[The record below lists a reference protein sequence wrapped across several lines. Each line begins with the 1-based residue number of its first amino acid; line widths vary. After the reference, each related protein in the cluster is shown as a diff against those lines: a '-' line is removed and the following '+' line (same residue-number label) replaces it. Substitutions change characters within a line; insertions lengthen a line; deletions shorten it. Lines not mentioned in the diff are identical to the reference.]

1 MSASSAPVS
10 QLSLARSP
18 TSVLLVNGVNR
29 LEVTLKLTT
38 AILALAAGVYTY
50 LGVRELLNGSPTT
63 VLFAAVIYSVA
74 VSVGIYSFWIFMMQF
89 MPHVTHATGRGLMA
103 GCMLLGSLMIVAMS
117 SWLNASALAGA
128 AAIQQHLAITV
139 QNYTH
144 DLDAANTNAIAAQG
158 LLPDIQLAS
167 SRFAKLAEAE
177 RAGSL
182 TGTSGSG
189 TVVQL
194 LTQMSSQLDG
204 LGQQVQDSAKRV
216 SGLYDQGTKSL
227 ARMRELISDRGPIA
241 TRSDAFATESL
252 TLMGVIANL
261 QQTSVAPAVKRAA
274 TSLASGF
281 IAPAAGGRTGDLA
294 DRQTAVVGKVESSIA
309 TQAASLSEAA
319 DKILAMPHVES
330 ARFQTLSPAEAV
342 LRYAGDF
349 IPSWAGAIS
358 IDLMPAV
365 LVLILC
371 VVHAAIRREGLPAV
385 SASNLTAG
393 DLVMAMQVAREVEEA
408 RRAADAASAPARVV
422 TPEPD
427 ISEATPL
434 PPTAEE
440 NVKSLSSARL
450 GK

>member
-1 MSASSAPVS
+1 MPLTPVAQPVS
-10 QLSLARSP
+10 ARSS
-18 TSVLLVNGVNR
+18 TAVLLTNGVSR
-29 LEVTLKLTT
+29 LEVTLKVTT

-63 VLFAAVIYSVA
+63 VFFAAVIYSVA
-74 VSVGIYSFWIFMMQF
+74 VSVGIYSFWMFMMQF
-89 MPHVTHATGRGLMA
+89 MPHVVSATGRGLML

-139 QNYTH
+139 QNYTRE
-144 DLDAANTNAIAAQG
+144 LDNANTNAIAAQA

-167 SRFAKLAEAE
+167 SRFARLADAE

-194 LTQMSSQLDG
+194 LTQMSGQLDS

-216 SGLYDQGTKSL
+216 SSLYDKGGKNL
-227 ARMRELISDRGPIA
+227 AKMRELISDRGPIA
-241 TRSDAFATESL
+241 QRSDAFATESL
-252 TLMGVIANL
+252 ALMGVIANL

-274 TSLASGF
+274 ASLSAGF
-281 IAPAAGGRTGDLA
+281 IAPAAGGRSVDLA

-309 TQAASLSEAA
+309 TQAASLSDAA
-319 DKILAMPHVES
+319 DKILAMPRIEPQ
-330 ARFQTLSPAEAV
+330 RFQSLSPAEAV

-385 SASNLTAG
+385 SASTITAG
-393 DLVMAMQVAREVEEA
+393 ELVAALQIAREVEDA
-408 RRAADAASAPARVV
+408 RRAVQERPPADEEARPAVDEETGKPAAPAA
-422 TPEPD
+422 D
-427 ISEATPL
+427 
-434 PPTAEE
+434 E
-440 NVKSLSSARL
+440 NVTSLSSARHT
-450 GK
+450 K

>member
-1 MSASSAPVS
+1 MPSNLASSRTSTALL
-10 QLSLARSP
+10 LSR
-18 TSVLLVNGVNR
+18 GVTR

-50 LGVRELLNGSPTT
+50 LGVRELLNGSPTM
-63 VLFAAVIYSVA
+63 VFSAAVIYSVA
-74 VSVGIYSFWIFMMQF
+74 VSVGIYAFWTFLMAF
-89 MPHVTHATGRGLMA
+89 MPHVVSGAGRGLMF

-139 QNYTH
+139 QNFTR
-144 DLDAANTNAIAAQG
+144 DLDTANTNAIAAQG

-167 SRFAKLAEAE
+167 SRFTRLADAE

-182 TGTSGSG
+182 TGTAGSG

-194 LTQMSSQLDG
+194 LTQMSGQLDS
-204 LGQQVQDSAKRV
+204 LGQEVQASGKRV
-216 SGLYDQGTKSL
+216 SALFEEGSKHL
-227 ARMRELISDRGPIA
+227 AKMRELISDRGPIS

-252 TLMGVIANL
+252 ALTGVIANL

-274 TSLASGF
+274 ASLSAGF
-281 IAPAAGGRTGDLA
+281 IAPAAGGRTTDLA

-309 TQAASLSEAA
+309 TQAASLSDAA
-319 DKILAMPHVES
+319 DKILAMPRVEPT
-330 ARFQTLSPAEAV
+330 RFQTLSPAEAV

-371 VVHAAIRREGLPAV
+371 VVHAAIRREAIPAIN
-385 SASNLTAG
+385 ASDMTAG
-393 DLVMAMQVAREVEEA
+393 ELIAAVQMAREVEASRRTIPTEEVLPAEA
-408 RRAADAASAPARVV
+408 KPDGEPAVEPAD
-422 TPEPD
+422 
-427 ISEATPL
+427 
-434 PPTAEE
+434 E
-440 NVKSLSSARL
+440 NVRALSSARQP
-450 GK
+450 K

>member
-1 MSASSAPVS
+1 MPSNLASSRTSTALL
-10 QLSLARSP
+10 LSR
-18 TSVLLVNGVNR
+18 GVTR

-50 LGVRELLNGSPTT
+50 LGVRELLNGSPTM
-63 VLFAAVIYSVA
+63 VFFAAVIYSVA
-74 VSVGIYSFWIFMMQF
+74 VSVGIYAFWTFLMAF
-89 MPHVTHATGRGLMA
+89 MPHVVSGSGRGLMF

-139 QNYTH
+139 QNFTR
-144 DLDAANTNAIAAQG
+144 DLDTANTNAIAAQG

-167 SRFAKLAEAE
+167 SRFTRLADAE

-182 TGTSGSG
+182 TGTAGSG

-194 LTQMSSQLDG
+194 LTQMSGQLDS
-204 LGQQVQDSAKRV
+204 LGQEVLASGKRV
-216 SGLYDQGTKSL
+216 SALFEEGSKHL
-227 ARMRELISDRGPIA
+227 AKMRELISDRGPIS

-252 TLMGVIANL
+252 ALTGVIANL

-274 TSLASGF
+274 ASLSAGF
-281 IAPAAGGRTGDLA
+281 IAPAAGGRTTDLA

-309 TQAASLSEAA
+309 TQAASLSDAA
-319 DKILAMPHVES
+319 DKILAMPRVEPT
-330 ARFQTLSPAEAV
+330 RFQTLSPAEAV

-371 VVHAAIRREGLPAV
+371 VVHAAIRREAIPAIN
-385 SASNLTAG
+385 ASDMTAG
-393 DLVMAMQVAREVEEA
+393 ELIAAVQMAREVEASRRTIPTGEVLPAEA
-408 RRAADAASAPARVV
+408 KPDGEPAVEPAD
-422 TPEPD
+422 
-427 ISEATPL
+427 
-434 PPTAEE
+434 E
-440 NVKSLSSARL
+440 NVRALSSARQP
-450 GK
+450 K

>member
-1 MSASSAPVS
+1 MPPNNTPVS
-10 QLSLARSP
+10 QAPPSRSA
-18 TSVLLVNGVNR
+18 SVLLSNGVAR
-29 LEVTLKLTT
+29 LEGTLKLTT

-50 LGVRELLNGSPTT
+50 LGVRELLNGSPTM
-63 VLFAAVIYSVA
+63 VFFAAVIYSVA
-74 VSVGIYSFWIFMMQF
+74 VSVGIYAFWVFLMQF
-89 MPHVTHATGRGLMA
+89 MPHVIDRTGRGLMF

-139 QNYTH
+139 QNYTR
-144 DLDAANTNAIAAQG
+144 DLDTANTNAIAAQG

-167 SRFAKLAEAE
+167 SRFAKLADAE

-194 LTQMSSQLDG
+194 LTQMSGQLDS
-204 LGQQVQDSAKRV
+204 LGQEVQASGKRV
-216 SGLYDQGTKSL
+216 SALYEQGGKSL
-227 ARMRELISDRGPIA
+227 ARMRELISDRGPIS

-252 TLMGVIANL
+252 ALMGVIANL

-274 TSLASGF
+274 TSLSSGF
-281 IAPAAGGRTGDLA
+281 IAPAAGGRTSDLA

-309 TQAASLSEAA
+309 AQAASLSDAA
-319 DKILAMPHVES
+319 DKILATPRIEPI
-330 ARFQTLSPAEAV
+330 RFQTLSPAEAV

-371 VVHAAIRREGLPAV
+371 VVHAAIRRQGLPAV
-385 SASNLTAG
+385 SASNMTAG
-393 DLVMAMQVAREVEEA
+393 ELLAALQMAREVEDA
-408 RRAADAASAPARVV
+408 RRRSPNQEVPPAEVKTDGQPIAEPAAGAD
-422 TPEPD
+422 
-427 ISEATPL
+427 
-434 PPTAEE
+434 E
-440 NVKSLSSARL
+440 NVTSLSSARL
-450 GK
+450 TK